1 MVAGSSKKDPGGT
14 TNWRGSVVSGESD
27 GAIPVVRSIIC
38 VEYATVDGG
47 AGAGLVMRVDG

>member
-1 MVAGSSKKDPGGT
+1 MVAGSSKKNPGGT

-27 GAIPVVRSIIC
+27 GSIPVVRSIIC

-47 AGAGLVMRVDG
+47 AGAGLVIRVDG